1 MKKMMAL
8 ALALMLVLTLAA
20 CGGKDAPKSSGSA
33 GSGDTPPASAQQEPA
48 TPDPGTTQNDDKGGS
63 TKKADNGQM
72 EDDPDNSHYD
82 SVEKLSGIPA
92 IGNPVGYTYAG
103 NADAGDDVQF
113 VTFEAQSGTV
123 ADGDI
128 ETYAAALW
136 NLSIDIAD
144 DGMLCKYNL
153 FTKEATE
160 FATLS
165 DARRENGSY
174 AWYYFLDETVVLIGV
189 KMDDNKDNRISLEVR
204 TYNAE

>member
-1 MKKMMAL
+1 MKKVL
-8 ALALMLVLTLAA
+8 AILLAAMLLLSLAA
-20 CGGKDAPKSSGSA
+20 CGGNDDPKPSGNS
-33 GSGDTPPASAQQEPA
+33 GGDTPPASSQQ
-48 TPDPGTTQNDDKGGS
+48 TDPGTNEPDNKGGS

-82 SVEKLSGIPA
+82 NVEKLSGIPA

-113 VTFEAQSGTV
+113 VTFEPQSGTV

-128 ETYAAALW
+128 EAYAAALW

-144 DGMLCKYNL
+144 NGMLCKYNL

-160 FATLS
+160 FETLS

-174 AWYYFLDETVVLIGV
+174 AWYYFLDETVVLVGV

>member
-1 MKKMMAL
+1 MKKLFALLL
-8 ALALMLVLTLAA
+8 ALVLALSLAA
-20 CGGKDAPKSSGSA
+20 CGGGSDPKPSGSSGTN
-33 GSGDTPPASAQQEPA
+33 DTPPASTQQN
-48 TPDPGTTQNDDKGGS
+48 DPGTTQTDDKGGS

-160 FATLS
+160 FETLS

-189 KMDDNKDNRISLEVR
+189 KLDDNKDNRMSLEVR

>member
-1 MKKMMAL
+1 MKKLFALLL
-8 ALALMLVLTLAA
+8 ALVLALSLAA
-20 CGGKDAPKSSGSA
+20 CGGGSDPKPSGSSGTN
-33 GSGDTPPASAQQEPA
+33 DTPPASTQQ
-48 TPDPGTTQNDDKGGS
+48 TDPGTTPTDDKGGS

-82 SVEKLSGIPA
+82 NVEKLSGIPA

-160 FATLS
+160 FESLS

-189 KMDDNKDNRISLEVR
+189 KMDDNKDNRMSLEVR

>member
-1 MKKMMAL
+1 MKKLFTLLL
-8 ALALMLVLTLAA
+8 ALVLALSLAA
-20 CGGKDAPKSSGSA
+20 CGGGSDPKPSGSSGTN
-33 GSGDTPPASAQQEPA
+33 DTPPASTQQ
-48 TPDPGTTQNDDKGGS
+48 TDPGTTQTDDKGDS

-160 FATLS
+160 FETLS

-189 KMDDNKDNRISLEVR
+189 KLDDNKDNRMSLEVR

>member
-1 MKKMMAL
+1 MKKVL
-8 ALALMLVLTLAA
+8 AILLAAMLLLSLAA
-20 CGGKDAPKSSGSA
+20 CGGNDDPKPSGNS
-33 GSGDTPPASAQQEPA
+33 GGDTPPASSQQ
-48 TPDPGTTQNDDKGGS
+48 TDPGTNEPDNKGGS

-82 SVEKLSGIPA
+82 NVEKLSGIPA

-160 FATLS
+160 FETLS

-174 AWYYFLDETVVLIGV
+174 AWYYFLDETVVLVGV

>member
-1 MKKMMAL
+1 MKKLFALLL
-8 ALALMLVLTLAA
+8 ALVLALSLAA
-20 CGGKDAPKSSGSA
+20 CGGGSDPKPSGSSGTN
-33 GSGDTPPASAQQEPA
+33 DTPPASTQQ
-48 TPDPGTTQNDDKGGS
+48 TDPGTTQTDDKGGS

-113 VTFEAQSGTV
+113 VTFEPQSGTV

-165 DARRENGSY
+165 DACRENGSY

>member
-1 MKKMMAL
+1 MKKLFALLL
-8 ALALMLVLTLAA
+8 ALVLSLAA
-20 CGGKDAPKSSGSA
+20 CGGGSDPKPSGSSGTN
-33 GSGDTPPASAQQEPA
+33 DTPPASTQQ
-48 TPDPGTTQNDDKGGS
+48 TDPGTTQTDDKGGS

-113 VTFEAQSGTV
+113 VTFEPQSGTV

-174 AWYYFLDETVVLIGV
+174 AWYYFLDETVVLIGI
-189 KMDDNKDNRISLEVR
+189 KMDDKKDNRISLEVR
-204 TYNAE
+204 AYNAE

>member
-1 MKKMMAL
+1 MKKLFALLL
-8 ALALMLVLTLAA
+8 ALVLALSLAA
-20 CGGKDAPKSSGSA
+20 CGGGSDPKPSGSSGTN
-33 GSGDTPPASAQQEPA
+33 DTPPASTQQ
-48 TPDPGTTQNDDKGGS
+48 TDPGTTQTDDKGGS

-82 SVEKLSGIPA
+82 NVEKLSGIPA

-160 FATLS
+160 FESLS

-189 KMDDNKDNRISLEVR
+189 KMDDNKDNRMSLEVR